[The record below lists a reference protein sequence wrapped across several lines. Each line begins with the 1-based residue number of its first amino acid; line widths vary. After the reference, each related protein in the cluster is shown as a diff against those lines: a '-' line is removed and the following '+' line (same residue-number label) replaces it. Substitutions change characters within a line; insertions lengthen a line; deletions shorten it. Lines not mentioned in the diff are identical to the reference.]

1 MSSVCLKTAGEWLRR
16 AGKRLFKY
24 VVRKVGIAAIILCD
38 GIVAIKRL
46 LSTAHHISAAS
57 QLGSSCE
64 ESIQCTKLGEPV
76 TCDEGK
82 CSCLR
87 DALIIG
93 GTCHKKKCEYIQ
105 MANIRNCLK
114 YVNVPSYIILRPQ
127 NVFSRI
133 DPLHISP

>member
-1 MSSVCLKTAGEWLRR
+1 MAAQSRKTTLWIRWFVKWGR
-16 AGKRLFKY
+16 
-24 VVRKVGIAAIILCD
+24 AAILLCD

-46 LSTAHHISAAS
+46 LSTAHHISDAS
-57 QLGSSCE
+57 QLGFSCE

-93 GTCHKKKCEYIQ
+93 GTCHKKKCECTQ
-105 MANIRNCLK
+105 MANMTN
-114 YVNVPSYIILRPQ
+114 
-127 NVFSRI
+127 
-133 DPLHISP
+133 

>member
-1 MSSVCLKTAGEWLRR
+1 MLQHNVWCVRV
-16 AGKRLFKY
+16 LF
-24 VVRKVGIAAIILCD
+24 
-38 GIVAIKRL
+38 VAIKRL
-46 LSTAHHISAAS
+46 LYTAHHISVAS

-64 ESIQCTKLGEPV
+64 ESIQCTTLGEPV
-76 TCDEGK
+76 TCDEDK

-105 MANIRNCLK
+105 MVNMRIWLK
-114 YVNVPSYIILRPQ
+114 HEKNTSPIILRPQ
-127 NVFSRI
+127 KIFSSI

>member
-1 MSSVCLKTAGEWLRR
+1 V
-16 AGKRLFKY
+16 
-24 VVRKVGIAAIILCD
+24 I
-38 GIVAIKRL
+38 IVAIKSL
-46 LSTAHHISAAS
+46 LYTAQHISAAS

-76 TCDEGK
+76 TCDAGK

-105 MANIRNCLK
+105 TVNMRIWLK
-114 YVNVPSYIILRPQ
+114 HEKNTSPIILRPQ
-127 NVFSRI
+127 KIFSRI
-133 DPLHISP
+133 DHLQISPQYEDVISLCFPPLSHILCLQECFS